1 MLMYNLIEHDN
12 YAKLSGILWQYYRN
26 ELFITN
32 DSIINNVLDDPDSA
46 SFKSEQKTTGQ
57 AGNYGTKD
65 VQVMAPLKS

>member
-1 MLMYNLIEHDN
+1 MTIMQNHLEFYGNTIEMS
-12 YAKLSGILWQYYRN
+12 Y
-26 ELFITN
+26 
-32 DSIINNVLDDPDSA
+32 A